1 VIIGKLIKKF
11 QAILDVDRKKQKDKR
26 DKIRGLL
33 KRLKKKERTLEAK
46 LQRESDSTARKRL
59 KRDLKVLYAQ
69 RKKGVKLCRELGCK
83 K

>member
-1 VIIGKLIKKF
+1 MIISKLIKKF
-11 QAILDVDRKKQKDKR
+11 QALLDLDRKKQKDKR
-26 DKIRGLL
+26 DNIRGLL

-46 LQRESDSTARKRL
+46 LQRESDSTARKHL

-69 RKKGVKLCRELGCK
+69 RKKGIKLCREIGCK

>member
-1 VIIGKLIKKF
+1 MIISKLIKKF
-11 QAILDVDRKKQKDKR
+11 QALLDLDRKKQKDKR
-26 DKIRGLL
+26 DNIRGHL

-46 LQRESDSTARKRL
+46 LQRESDSTARKHL

-69 RKKGVKLCRELGCK
+69 RKKGVKLCREIGCK

>member
-1 VIIGKLIKKF
+1 VKLIKKIH
-11 QAILDVDRKKQKDKR
+11 ALLNLDRKKQKDKR

-33 KRLKKKERTLEAK
+33 KRLKKQERTLEAR

-59 KRDLKVLYAQ
+59 KRDLNVLYAQ
-69 RKKGVKLCRELGCK
+69 RKKGVKLCREIGCK